1 MSCVNFTEKPGKQKT
16 GRHSLILRA
25 ARFACERHAGQTKPR
40 QKRSVIDHCLEVALL
55 VSDAGLPEEA
65 VAAALLHD
73 TVEKSET
80 TQHELEAEFGTLVR
94 VLVEAVTDVPWE
106 TEASAKGRLKAA
118 PADAQSIKCADIVS
132 NLGAL
137 ARQGALTAE
146 DRTAKAAKLA
156 VLDKADPALAQ
167 RADSL
172 IGYGMTVA

>member
-1 MSCVNFTEKPGKQKT
+1 MNFSARPAEQTV

-25 ARFACERHAGQTKPR
+25 ARFACQRHAGQTKPR

-55 VSDAGLPEEA
+55 VSDAGLPDEV

-80 TQHELEAEFGTLVR
+80 TQHELEAEFGARVR
-94 VLVEAVTDVPWE
+94 VLVEAVTDLPWE
-106 TEASAKGRLKAA
+106 SDAAAKERLKAA

-137 ARQGALTAE
+137 AGQGALTAE

-156 VLDKADPALAQ
+156 VLDQADPGLAQ
-167 RADSL
+167 RAASL
-172 IGYGMTVA
+172 IEHGVTVV